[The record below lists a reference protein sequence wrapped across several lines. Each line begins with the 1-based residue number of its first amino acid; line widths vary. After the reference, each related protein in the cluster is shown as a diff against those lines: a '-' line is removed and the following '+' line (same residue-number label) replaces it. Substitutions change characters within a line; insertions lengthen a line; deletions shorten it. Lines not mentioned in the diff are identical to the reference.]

1 MPTVRS
7 TAMPRSLLTFA
18 ATLLALLSAAASA
31 GAATPQIPLDAAS
44 PWPVMRHDPRNT
56 GSSPIVAHYGGQR
69 PWAFRTGRGIFST
82 PLIGGDGT
90 VYIGSA
96 DTNFYAI
103 RPDGRL
109 RWRIKTGGIID
120 ASGVLSAFDSHVGSA
135 PLTFGSGDDRL
146 YHVTTPTQGKPR
158 TLWTF
163 RASVPPVAG
172 QTVDWWEGS
181 LALGPGGNIYA
192 GNTGGTAYTLSPTGR
207 LVWKFT
213 SGGSMW
219 TSPSFAPDG
228 STFWG
233 SLDLNIYKLSA
244 TGHPLWHTF
253 TPGFVVSSPAI
264 GSDGTVYVGSFD
276 SKLYALD
283 PSTGTPRWTYATSDH
298 IYASPALGTDT
309 TGRTSTIYIAS
320 TDGSVYALTP
330 DGHLRWRY
338 DTGDPIRSSPVLG
351 AAPGGGHRQILY
363 VGSSNGKLYALDA
376 ATGRRRWSYDTTPTN
391 PVLRDRNDLNASP
404 ALGRTGVYIAG
415 EHGYVDYVPYDYCL
429 HRRDPRC
436 STSPAQE
443 FGDSLNRVVPV
454 SAGGSTLATTA
465 LNGVSPATVL
475 NLRLIV
481 RRHGTTVNAAILN
494 PGRVVS
500 VTPRVPFS
508 VQESGDG
515 HFLFVSPRGL
525 LRPGTTYRV
534 HIAGAYTDNGVH
546 MGNFNPAGAV
556 AGHFAQT
563 ITVRTAAATAATGAR
578 ALPLHVGTNRVSA
591 LTITRLAVPMPAF
604 LPSVNQIGFD
614 SYDWIASTIAR
625 SGSRVLL
632 WVIGATRDAR
642 GIERVDPHSAFSF
655 PVAGRYSGGSVM
667 LSSPSVP
674 LTFSFGLVPLRE
686 FSIRGT
692 LQPDLHFRPGVS
704 LYTETVCANVPHYG
718 AELQFTGI
726 CNPRG
731 VLAASGTLIAGPYT
745 GPAASRPSGVR
756 VRTIS
761 IVRPTAA
768 RAGSIN
774 ASLRGSGLPLA
785 RHHVASILL
794 SSATGLEP
802 VSLDYKADTRVSVAG
817 GRITGVRVTLPA
829 GTTMPSRVRAYVIV
843 DAFPVASGVL

>member
-1 MPTVRS
+1 
-7 TAMPRSLLTFA
+7 MPRSLLTLA
-18 ATLLALLSAAASA
+18 VTLLAALSAAASA
-31 GAATPQIPLDAAS
+31 GAATSQIPLDASS

-56 GSSPIVAHYGGQR
+56 GSSPVVARYGGQR

-90 VYIGSA
+90 VYVGSA

-109 RWRIKTGGIID
+109 RWRLGTGGIID
-120 ASGVLSAFDSHVGSA
+120 ASGVLSAFDPRLGSA

-146 YHVTTPTQGKPR
+146 YHVTTPAHGKPR
-158 TLWTF
+158 VLWTF

-192 GNTGGTAYTLSPTGR
+192 GNTGGTAYTLSPSGR
-207 LVWKFT
+207 VVWKFT

-283 PSTGTPRWTYATSDH
+283 PATGTPRWTYATSDH
-298 IYASPALGTDT
+298 IYASPALGTDAS
-309 TGRTSTIYIAS
+309 GRTTTIYIAS

-351 AAPGGGHRQILY
+351 LAQGGGDGQGRRQILY

-376 ATGRRRWSYDTTPTN
+376 ATGRRRWSFDTTPTDR
-391 PVLRDRNDLNASP
+391 VLRDRNDLNASP
-404 ALGRTGVYIAG
+404 ALGRTGIYIAG

-443 FGDSLNRVVPV
+443 FGDSLDRVFGV
-454 SAGGSTLATTA
+454 SAGGSTLATTT
-465 LNGVSPATVL
+465 LRDVSPATVL

-481 RRHGTTVNAAILN
+481 RRHGTTVNAAILDPN
-494 PGRVVS
+494 RVVS

-515 HFLFVSPRGL
+515 HFLFVSPRAL
-525 LRPGTTYRV
+525 LRPATTYRV
-534 HIAGAYTDNGVH
+534 HVAGAYTDNGVH
-546 MGNFNPAGAV
+546 MGNFNAAGSV

-563 ITVRTAAATAATGAR
+563 ITVRTAAAPAGQRPT
-578 ALPLHVGTNRVSA
+578 LPLTVGRSRVSA

-632 WVIGATRDAR
+632 WVIGAVRDAR
-642 GIERVDPHSAFSF
+642 GVERVDPSSAFSF
-655 PVAGRYSGGSVM
+655 PIAGRYAGGTVM

-674 LTFSFGLVPLRE
+674 LTFSFGLVPLRQ

-692 LQPDLHFRPGVS
+692 LGPDRHFRPGVS
-704 LYTETVCANVPHYG
+704 LYTETVCAHVPHYG
-718 AELQFTGI
+718 AELKFTGI
-726 CNPRG
+726 CNPSG
-731 VLAASGTLIAGPYT
+731 VLAASGTLIAGPYS
-745 GPAASRPSGVR
+745 GAAASRPSGVR
-756 VRTIS
+756 VRRIS

-768 RAGSIN
+768 RAGAVN
-774 ASLRGSGLPLA
+774 ASLRGPGLPLA

-794 SSATGLEP
+794 TGPSGVDP
-802 VSLDYKADTRVSVAG
+802 VALDYRALTRLSVDHG
-817 GRITGVRVTLPA
+817 GRITGVRVALPA
-829 GTTMPSRVRAYVIV
+829 GTAVPSRVRAYVIV

>member
-1 MPTVRS
+1 MS
-7 TAMPRSLLTFA
+7 RSLPALL
-18 ATLLALLSAAASA
+18 ATLIALLGASATA
-31 GAATPQIPLDAAS
+31 GAATPQIPLDSRS

-56 GSSPIVAHYGGQR
+56 GASPIVARYGGQR

-96 DTNFYAI
+96 DTNFYAL

-120 ASGVLSAFDSHVGSA
+120 ASGVLSAFDSRLGSA

-146 YHVTTPTQGKPR
+146 YHVTTPSHGKPR
-158 TLWTF
+158 ILWTF

-192 GNTGGTAYTLSPTGR
+192 GNTGGTAYTLSPSGR
-207 LVWKFT
+207 VVWKFT

-233 SLDLNIYKLSA
+233 SLDLNVYKLSA
-244 TGHPLWHTF
+244 TGHPLWQTF

-283 PSTGTPRWTYATSDH
+283 PATGAPRWTYATSDH
-298 IYASPALGTDT
+298 IYASPALGTDAAGHT
-309 TGRTSTIYIAS
+309 TTIYIAS

-351 AAPGGGHRQILY
+351 TAPGGGDGHGRRQILY

-376 ATGRRRWSYDTTPTN
+376 TTGRRRWSFDTTPTN
-391 PVLRDRNDLNASP
+391 PLLRDRNDLNASP
-404 ALGRTGVYIAG
+404 ALGRTGIYIAG

-429 HRRDPRC
+429 HRRDVRC

-443 FGDSLNRVVPV
+443 FGDSLDRVFPV
-454 SAGGSTLATTA
+454 SAGGSTLGTTA
-465 LNGVSPATVL
+465 LRGVSPATVL

-481 RRHGTTVNAAILN
+481 RRHGTTLNAAILN
-494 PGRVVS
+494 PNRVVS
-500 VTPRVPFS
+500 VTPRVAVS

-515 HFLFVSPRGL
+515 HFLFITPRGL
-525 LRPGTTYRV
+525 LRPGTTYRIHV
-534 HIAGAYTDNGVH
+534 AGAYTDNGVH
-546 MGNFNPAGAV
+546 MGNFNPAGPV

-563 ITVRTAAATAATGAR
+563 ITVRTAGSLPPRRR
-578 ALPLHVGTNRVSA
+578 ALPLSVGRSRVSA

-642 GIERVDPHSAFSF
+642 GVERVDPHSAFSF
-655 PVAGRYSGGSVM
+655 PVAGRYSGGAVT

-674 LTFSFGLVPLRE
+674 LTFSFGLVPLRQ
-686 FSIRGT
+686 FNIRGT

-704 LYTETVCANVPHYG
+704 LYTETVCSKVPHYG
-718 AELQFTGI
+718 AELKFTGI
-726 CNPRG
+726 CNPSD
-731 VLAASGTLIAGPYT
+731 VLAASGTLISSAYRGS
-745 GPAASRPSGVR
+745 A
-756 VRTIS
+756 
-761 IVRPTAA
+761 AA
-768 RAGSIN
+768 RPAGVGV
-774 ASLRGSGLPLA
+774 ASLRLVRPGAGRDGSVSAVLRGGGLPLA
-785 RHHVASILL
+785 RGHVASILL
-794 SSATGLEP
+794 TSATGLAP
-802 VSLDYKADTRVSVAG
+802 VSLDYKAQTKVSVGSG
-817 GRITGVRVTLPA
+817 GRITGVHVTLPA
-829 GTTMPSRVRAYVIV
+829 GMTLPSRIRAYVIV
-843 DAFPVASGVL
+843 DAYPVKTALL